1 MAWESR
7 RNNSYYY
14 RKRKVG
20 GKVVSEYIGT
30 GFAALLAEQVNERV
44 KAEAEAKRQEWQA
57 IRDEQA
63 RLDKMVNDFG
73 QLATA
78 YADAVLLLNGHH
90 LHKRQWRKKRG
101 KSAGR
106 E

>member
-1 MAWESR
+1 MAWKNGYLY
-7 RNNSYYY
+7 RN
-14 RKRKVG
+14 KRI
-20 GKVVSEYIGT
+20 GKRVVTEYLGN
-30 GFAALLAEQVNERV
+30 GFSALLAEQMTERV
-44 KAEAEAKRQEWQA
+44 KAEAEVKRREWLT
-57 IRDEQA
+57 IKDEQQ
-63 RLDKMVNDFG
+63 RLDQIVADFG

>member
-7 RNNSYYY
+7 RNKSYYY

-20 GKVVSEYIGT
+20 GKVVSEYIGA
-30 GFAALLAEQVNERV
+30 GYSGLLAEQLTERV
-44 KAEAEAKRQEWQA
+44 KAEAEQKRREWQA
-57 IRDEQA
+57 IRDEQQ

-78 YADAVLLLNGHH
+78 YADALLLVNGYRQ
-90 LHKRQWRKKRG
+90 HKRGEWRKKR
-101 KSAGR
+101 
-106 E
+106 EQHTE

>member
-7 RNNSYYY
+7 RNKSYYY

-20 GKVVSEYIGT
+20 GKVHSEYIGT

-44 KAEAEAKRQEWQA
+44 KAEAEAKRCEWQA
-57 IRDEQA
+57 IRDEQQ
-63 RLDKMVNDFG
+63 RLDQIVADFG

-78 YADAVLLLNGHH
+78 YADAVLLLNGYRQ
-90 LHKRQWRKKRG
+90 HKRGEWRKKREQHTG
-101 KSAGR
+101 
-106 E
+106 

>member
-1 MAWESR
+1 MAFERR

-20 GKVVSEYIGT
+20 GKVVSEYIGAGYT
-30 GFAALLAEQVNERV
+30 ALLVEQLTERAQ
-44 KAEAEAKRQEWQA
+44 AEAEAKRREWQA

-73 QLATA
+73 QLAAA
-78 YADAVLLLNGHH
+78 YADALLLLNGYRQ
-90 LHKRQWRKKRG
+90 HKRGEWRKKREQHTG
-101 KSAGR
+101 
-106 E
+106 